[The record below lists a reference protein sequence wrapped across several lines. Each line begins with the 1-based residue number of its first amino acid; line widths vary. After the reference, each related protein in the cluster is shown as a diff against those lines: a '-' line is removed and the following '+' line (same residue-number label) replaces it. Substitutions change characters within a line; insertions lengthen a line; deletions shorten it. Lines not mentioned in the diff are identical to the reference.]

1 MTAAEVSNVSDQTDP
16 GNVSVELYHG
26 PVDTWE
32 NIRIGLA
39 ERMDYERASEEDG
52 EHWFAGSIPCT
63 KTGQYGVTVRILPK
77 HEDLVNPYELG
88 LIHWEVTK

>member
-1 MTAAEVSNVSDQTDP
+1 
-16 GNVSVELYHG
+16 
-26 PVDTWE
+26 
-32 NIRIGLA
+32 
-39 ERMDYERASEEDG
+39 MDYEQASEEDG
-52 EHWFAGSIPCT
+52 EHWFAGSIPCR